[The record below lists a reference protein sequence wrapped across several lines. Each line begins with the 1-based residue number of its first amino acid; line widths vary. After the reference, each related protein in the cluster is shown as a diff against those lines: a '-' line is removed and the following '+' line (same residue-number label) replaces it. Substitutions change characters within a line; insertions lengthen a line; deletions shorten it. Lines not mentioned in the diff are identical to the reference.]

1 MNLGFLSNGDG
12 QVVMEKKLL
21 EDIQRLGLNTYEA
34 KVYLALLERDSLSVG
49 EVSKISQVPRARAY
63 DILDS
68 LAADGLAV
76 LKPGRYK
83 RYSAADPDSFHER
96 LLSQNEKRYSEQ
108 KKIIERATLT
118 LKRKFESGTNNRGLS
133 FDPLEYV
140 EIIKNPY
147 QIHKRFMEL
156 VGEAAREILIF
167 TKPPYSGP
175 RERLEEQ
182 TEQQVELLRQGMSI
196 RSIYEIPTDEKELEW
211 WFRDI
216 DAAAGHGEEARVIE
230 ELPMK
235 MAIFDEKIVMIPL
248 EDPISVATSFT
259 AQIVAHRALARGLK
273 ILFETLWAQARDY
286 HALEDYGE
294 VLRSDKTRGKL

>member
-1 MNLGFLSNGDG
+1 
-12 QVVMEKKLL
+12 V
-21 EDIQRLGLNTYEA
+21 
-34 KVYLALLERDSLSVG
+34 
-49 EVSKISQVPRARAY
+49 
-63 DILDS
+63 
-68 LAADGLAV
+68 V

-108 KKIIERATLT
+108 KKTIERATLT
-118 LKRKFESGTNNRGLS
+118 LKRKFESGANNRGLG

-140 EIIKNPY
+140 EIIKNPH

-156 VGEAAREILIF
+156 VGKAGREILIF

-175 RERLEEQ
+175 REKLEEQ
-182 TEQQVELLRQGMSI
+182 TEQQVELLRGGISI
-196 RSIYEIPTDEKELEW
+196 RSIYEIPGDEKELEW

-235 MAIFDEKIVMIPL
+235 MAIFDEKIVLIPL
-248 EDPISVATSFT
+248 EDPISTATSFT
-259 AQIVAHRALARGLK
+259 AQIVEHRALARGLK

-286 HALEDYGE
+286 HILEDYIE
-294 VLRSDKTRGKL
+294 ILRPGNKKGRL